1 MSDLAYWQKR
11 QVEDMF
17 GYMEKAELTADKIAS
32 VYKKASRYLSLKAI
46 DVFEK
51 YQEKYELTEQE
62 ARALINT
69 LHDKTSLEE
78 LLEKLKNAETQK
90 EKQEL
95 IKRLEAPA
103 YRARLERLQQL
114 QDQTDLLMKNVYQQ
128 EKDFSTQHYIDLAN
142 EAYYKSM
149 YRLQQRAEA
158 AFSFSHL
165 SADQAD
171 KVLKSRWSGGNYS
184 KRIWDNTSA
193 LAADLKEE
201 LLINL
206 ITGRTEREVA
216 NILAN
221 KFAQGASVARRL
233 VRTES
238 NFLSTEMNFKA
249 YEDAGI
255 EEYQFLATLDLK
267 TSKICRSLDG
277 EIFQVKDRKTG
288 VNCPP
293 MHPWCRSTTVSVV
306 NREWLKDVTRSA
318 LDPATGKR
326 IKVPRLMN
334 YAEWYDKYVKGK
346 PGVELEEKKMRNR
359 SSDRKQYER
368 YKEILGNN
376 APANLDSFQE
386 MKYNDGEKFS
396 LLKDYK
402 KSVKNGMISPLSG
415 FDNYVSVY
423 KKINDEIIG
432 IEAKDGIKVTSQSK
446 HFIERVIG
454 TMQDPKTGQP
464 RNGVAIED
472 IKEALLQGKTRMS
485 MRDPNSVKY
494 VTDKCIVSLNPITGK
509 LIQCNPQ

>member
-171 KVLKSRWSGGNYS
+171 KVLKSRWSGRNYS

-233 VRTES
+233 IRTES

-267 TSKICRSLDG
+267 TSKICQSLDE

-306 NREWLKDVTRSA
+306 NREWLKDMTRSA

-326 IKVPRLMN
+326 IKVPRTMK
-334 YAEWYDKYVKGK
+334 YAEWYEKYVANTDNSDTIKETGTKEETDVHVVGK
-346 PGVELEEKKMRNR
+346 INR
-359 SSDRKQYER
+359 EIYNCITDDITTDEVIITDERIDHIKERHPDDYER
-368 YKEILGNN
+368 YYAYLKEII
-376 APANLDSFQE
+376 
-386 MKYNDGEKFS
+386 EKPDYIIES
-396 LLKDYK
+396 NKPSTALILKEIKETDEK
-402 KSVKNGMISPLSG
+402 RFKTVLRLKTSSDNSKFKNSVITFM
-415 FDNYVSVY
+415 
-423 KKINDEIIG
+423 KINEK
-432 IEAKDGIKVTSQSK
+432 EWSRLV
-446 HFIERVIG
+446 
-454 TMQDPKTGQP
+454 
-464 RNGVAIED
+464 RNKRILYKNE
-472 IKEALLQGKTRMS
+472 
-485 MRDPNSVKY
+485 
-494 VTDKCIVSLNPITGK
+494 
-509 LIQCNPQ
+509 